1 MAKNLSINDVTQ
13 HCVLLYCIPC
23 TVFGYTTLLVHHEKA
38 SDPTVSSVG
47 CVYQCNGLMCRK

>member
-1 MAKNLSINDVTQ
+1 MAKTSINDVTQ